1 MQLSELEQQISDKLE
16 LTTQMNSLLVQRAAR
31 IDELETLLGSCDPN
45 KQVNVSC
52 VATEYMTL
60 FFTGETI

>member
-31 IDELETLLGSCDPN
+31 IDELETLLGSYDQN
-45 KQVNVSC
+45 KQVNV
-52 VATEYMTL
+52 
-60 FFTGETI
+60 